1 MVHSPLTNG
10 VRLTSDSSSRNGVKV
25 DRFILHHA
33 ATTSLAAILSLFQ
46 PGGRTVSAN
55 YALGNDGTLILTV
68 DETRR
73 AWTSSSAQWDGRA
86 ITIEVAN
93 SATGDPWP
101 VSDKTFDKLARLI
114 ADVGTRYNF
123 PINDNT
129 LLTHQELYRRYGASY
144 PTACP
149 GDMQRRKAELINKA
163 NYYRA
168 FPSGPAGGGG
178 TIIEETEVATR
189 KTFQNPVDFYVRPSW
204 QRFPWQNTP
213 REENIAIGTGVGL
226 YEILLNFYLTEFPVG
241 SQIEGR
247 ISLQNAASGKESKG
261 YLFTIDGNTS
271 GKVSAAIPVRVDVPS
286 GSRVFLE
293 LRTSAGA
300 DPRLDLWGADIAVF
314 KVA

>member
-10 VRLTSDSSSRNGVKV
+10 VQLTSDSSSRNGVKV

-33 ATTSLAAILSLFQ
+33 ATTSLAAILALFQ

-55 YALGNDGTLILTV
+55 YAMGNDGTLILAV

-93 SATGDPWP
+93 SSTGGSWP
-101 VSDKTFDKLARLI
+101 VSDATFDKLARLI
-114 ADVGTRYNF
+114 ADVATRYNF

-163 NYYRA
+163 NYYKA
-168 FPSGPAGGGG
+168 FPSTPAGGGG
-178 TIIEETEVATR
+178 TIIEETEVATH
-189 KTFQNPVDFYVRPSW
+189 KTFQNPTDFYVRPGW
-204 QRFPWQNTP
+204 QRFPWQNSP
-213 REENIAIGTGVGL
+213 REENIATGTGVGL
-226 YEILLNFYLTEFPVG
+226 YDILLNFYLTEFPAG
-241 SQIEGR
+241 SQVEGR
-247 ISLQNAASGKESKG
+247 LVLQNAASGYESKG
-261 YLFTIDGNTS
+261 YSFTIDGS
-271 GKVSAAIPVRVDVPS
+271 AAGSVKAAIPARVNVPG
-286 GSRVFLE
+286 GSRLFLE
-293 LRTSAGA
+293 LRTSKGV
-300 DPRLDLWGADIAVF
+300 DPRLDLWGADIAVL
-314 KVA
+314 KVG